1 MYLRIFNKKYI
12 VYKKYMKDIK
22 NFINESL
29 TQGQIVDLVHKLPND
44 VGDIYDAL
52 ESILSW
58 NDDDT
63 NSALL
68 SMDKNKSLFKAI
80 EENNWWKNLLDYVN
94 DYDEDFQVSKSKL
107 KSLIKKHDEKLTEI
121 FLNMFE
127 DGIKEL
133 KSEE

>member
-1 MYLRIFNKKYI
+1 
-12 VYKKYMKDIK
+12 MKDIK
-22 NFINESL
+22 IFINESL
-29 TQGQIVDLVHKLPND
+29 TQGQLVDLVRKLPND
-44 VGDIYDAL
+44 VVDIYDAL

-63 NSALL
+63 NSVLL

-80 EENNWWKNLLDYVN
+80 EENNWWKDLLDWAN
-94 DYDEDFQVSKSKL
+94 DQDADFKISESKL